1 VTAHKHY
8 STTRLLPIG
17 KAIRWAALP
26 CPAARR
32 VTVVCLLP
40 LDGRVV
46 VFTSS
51 SVFTS
56 SLYQTSDE
64 NTDICPHGS
73 RKTARSI
80 ESSVLPRG
88 GNECMV
94 DESCVPIT
102 HRQSGKRKQLLVPVP
117 VGSRRRRQFVGAPIP
132 IMSLHLHDV
141 PRGRV
146 VTYPHLPRP
155 GACHGTT
162 WHGPAAETDRAGPGC
177 SRLVACWIR
186 CAGAG
191 PVPHRTARVA
201 HPPPPPLCAVGAD
214 TDKAGTAW
222 ARGHTSPARRTG
234 AIRAVRFFPKKKN

>member
-1 VTAHKHY
+1 M
-8 STTRLLPIG
+8 
-17 KAIRWAALP
+17 
-26 CPAARR
+26 
-32 VTVVCLLP
+32 
-40 LDGRVV
+40 V

-56 SLYQTSDE
+56 SLSQTSDE

-117 VGSRRRRQFVGAPIP
+117 GGSRRRQFVGAPIP
-132 IMSLHLHDV
+132 SCRCTCTTCRAAVWSRTHTSRGQARVMA
-141 PRGRV
+141 PRGTGLLLRLTRRARAAPGSSRV
-146 VTYPHLPRP
+146 
-155 GACHGTT
+155 GS
-162 WHGPAAETDRAGPGC
+162 AARVRA
-177 SRLVACWIR
+177 RF
-186 CAGAG
+186 
-191 PVPHRTARVA
+191 RTAR
-201 HPPPPPLCAVGAD
+201 HGPGGPPTSSPLCAVGAD
-214 TDKAGTAW
+214 TDKDGTAW

>member
-1 VTAHKHY
+1 MTAHKQHY
-8 STTRLLPIG
+8 PSASNWEGNPVG
-17 KAIRWAALP
+17 CPALP

-117 VGSRRRRQFVGAPIP
+117 GGSRRRQFVGAPIP

-141 PRGRV
+141 PRGQARV
-146 VTYPHLPRP
+146 MAPRGTGLLLRLTRRARAAP
-155 GACHGTT
+155 GSSRVGS
-162 WHGPAAETDRAGPGC
+162 AARVRAR
-177 SRLVACWIR
+177 S
-186 CAGAG
+186 
-191 PVPHRTARVA
+191 RTAP
-201 HPPPPPLCAVGAD
+201 HGWPTHLLPPS
-214 TDKAGTAW
+214 
-222 ARGHTSPARRTG
+222 AR
-234 AIRAVRFFPKKKN
+234 